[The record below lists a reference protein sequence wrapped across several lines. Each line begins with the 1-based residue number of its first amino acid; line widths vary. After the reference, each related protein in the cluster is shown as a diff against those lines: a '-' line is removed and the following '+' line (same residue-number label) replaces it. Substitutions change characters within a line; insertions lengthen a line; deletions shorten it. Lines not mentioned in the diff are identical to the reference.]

1 VIQFRI
7 YGISWHNGSARA
19 IFFRAQ
25 SRSPEGGSST
35 VAVNLTPQ
43 YLEAEAEYKRAQTAE
58 ERLECLKRMWAL
70 VPKHKASEKLQ
81 AELKTKLSDTREEVE
96 REKKSPKK
104 VGVSHKIPRQGAGQ
118 VMVVGGP
125 NAGKSRLLTRLTRAT
140 PEVAPYPFTTRE
152 PHAGMMEWEDARV
165 QLIDTPPITADYLE
179 GYVSSMIRAADA
191 AVLMLDLGDDDGPFA
206 AETVVERLTAVKTV
220 LTGQP
225 PTEIADPTIHYTK
238 TLLVANK
245 SALPDAAD
253 RLEIVREMFGQRFPI
268 HVLDAE
274 SGFGLEEV
282 RTAIY
287 RVLNVIRVYS
297 KRPGK
302 PADKE
307 SPFTCPA
314 GSTVA
319 QMAELVHRDFAE
331 KLKSARI
338 WGTGVFDGQTVTRD
352 HVLHD
357 KDVVELHS

>member
-1 VIQFRI
+1 M
-7 YGISWHNGSARA
+7 
-19 IFFRAQ
+19 
-25 SRSPEGGSST
+25 
-35 VAVNLTPQ
+35 AVNLTPQ

-81 AELKTKLSDTREEVE
+81 AELKTKLSEAREEAE

-104 VGVSHKIPRQGAGQ
+104 GGVSYKIPRQGAGQ
-118 VMVVGGP
+118 VVLLGGP

-152 PHAGMMEWEDARV
+152 PHAGMMEWEDVRV
-165 QLIDTPPITADYLE
+165 QLIDLPPITADFLE
-179 GYVSSMIRAADA
+179 GYVSSMVRAADG
-191 AVLMLDLGDDDGPFA
+191 AVLLADLADDDGPFA
-206 AETVVERLTAVKTV
+206 AEAVLDRLAGVKTV

-225 PTEIADPTIHYTK
+225 PAEVADPTIHYTK
-238 TLLVANK
+238 TLLLANK
-245 SALPDAAD
+245 ADAAGAAD
-253 RLEIVREMFGQRFPI
+253 RLEIVREMFGARFP
-268 HVLDAE
+268 VQALDAE
-274 SGFGLEEV
+274 SGTGLEEA

-287 RVLNVIRVYS
+287 RFLNVIRVYS

-302 PADKE
+302 PADMAA
-307 SPFTCPA
+307 PFTCPV
-314 GSTVA
+314 GSTVQ
-319 QMAELVHRDFAE
+319 QMAELVHRDFTD

-357 KDVVELHS
+357 KDVVELHM